1 MLKVAD
7 LLLQP
12 FGYVLLKFFFLK
24 FGNSRV
30 VVDLIDQTLQTACR
44 SLFNLRPDLL
54 GKLSNFF
61 GGQRHSKLLDTLL
74 FRLNPL
80 DLIMVRLDCVKI
92 FLAFKS

>member
-1 MLKVAD
+1 MKVAD

-12 FGYVLLKFFFLK
+12 FGYVLLKSFSLK
-24 FGNSRV
+24 FGNLRV

-80 DLIMVRLDCVKI
+80 DLIMVRLDSVKI
-92 FLAFKS
+92 FLEFKS

>member
-1 MLKVAD
+1 MKVAD

-12 FGYVLLKFFFLK
+12 FGYVLLKSFSLK
-24 FGNSRV
+24 FVNLRV
-30 VVDLIDQTLQTACR
+30 VVDVKDQTLQTACR

-92 FLAFKS
+92 FLAFRS

>member
-1 MLKVAD
+1 MKVAD

-12 FGYVLLKFFFLK
+12 FGYVLLKSFSLK
-24 FGNSRV
+24 FGNLRV
-30 VVDLIDQTLQTACR
+30 VVDRIDHTLQTACR

-61 GGQRHSKLLDTLL
+61 GGQRLSKFLDTLL

>member
-12 FGYVLLKFFFLK
+12 FGYVLLKSFSLK
-24 FGNSRV
+24 FGNLCV

-61 GGQRHSKLLDTLL
+61 GGQRLSKFLDSLM
-74 FRLNPL
+74 FGLNLL
-80 DLIMVRLDCVKI
+80 DLIMVQLDCVKI
-92 FLAFKS
+92 FLAFRS

>member
-1 MLKVAD
+1 MKVAD

-12 FGYVLLKFFFLK
+12 FGYVLLKSFSLK
-24 FGNSRV
+24 FGNLRV

>member
-1 MLKVAD
+1 MKVAD

-12 FGYVLLKFFFLK
+12 FGYVLLKSFSLK
-24 FGNSRV
+24 FGNLRV

-80 DLIMVRLDCVKI
+80 DLIMVRLDCIKI